1 VHHNPFRRYLLVAV
15 SVIALDQAVK
25 TTVKL
30 TMFIGQEIPLVG
42 SLFKLHFIENN
53 GAAFGM
59 TLSHLLG
66 GLSEDTGKLLL
77 SLFSV
82 AAVPVIIYVLYKSSN
97 VGNRLP
103 LYIALILGGAVGNII
118 DRVFYGMLFESM
130 NRYEGGFMF
139 GQVVDMFF
147 LDIYQGP
154 LPEWLPIWGG
164 SDVYLWPVFNVADA
178 AIFCGIVAI
187 LFNQNVYFSD
197 TLPQASATALPAPPA
212 ESPVESAPT
221 TPPASDAHV

>member
-1 VHHNPFRRYLLVAV
+1 V
-15 SVIALDQAVK
+15 
-25 TTVKL
+25 
-30 TMFIGQEIPLVG
+30 
-42 SLFKLHFIENN
+42 
-53 GAAFGM
+53 
-59 TLSHLLG
+59 
-66 GLSEDTGKLLL
+66 
-77 SLFSV
+77 
-82 AAVPVIIYVLYKSSN
+82 YVLYKSSG

-118 DRVFYGMLFESM
+118 DRVFYGMLFESI
-130 NRYEGGFMF
+130 NRYEGGLMF

-164 SDVYLWPVFNVADA
+164 SDIYLWPVFNIADA

-197 TLPQASATALPAPPA
+197 TVPAVGSSTPTAPA
-212 ESPVESAPT
+212 ERSDEPTPAAPS
-221 TPPASDAHV
+221 ASDAHA

>member
-1 VHHNPFRRYLLVAV
+1 LISLAV
-15 SVIALDQAVK
+15 IVLDQAVK
-25 TTVKL
+25 VAVKL
-30 TMFIGQEIPLVG
+30 TMFIGQEIQLVG

-66 GLSEDTGKLLL
+66 GMSEDTGKLIL

-82 AAVPVIIYVLYKSSN
+82 AAVPAIVYVLYKSAN

-118 DRVFYGMLFESM
+118 DRVFYGMLFESI

-164 SDVYLWPVFNVADA
+164 SDVYLWPVFNIADA

-187 LFNQNVYFSD
+187 LVNQNVYFSD
-197 TLPQASATALPAPPA
+197 TVPRAAVSGSARPSGESPA
-212 ESPVESAPT
+212 ESSATTPSAPDNH
-221 TPPASDAHV
+221 A